1 MKVGNLVGGLEVIDV
16 KRVNKMNIIQFTK
29 AVSEYIDQ
37 GYKIDVHSARQIG
50 LVLQCDVYKLESNVS
65 EKVGLGSTGVKE
77 ELEPKQPNVTTV
89 ESLQKANELLDEAEP
104 LVDKIISNA
113 HVAESLKSD
122 EERIADLEKSV
133 EEAKQA
139 LNTFTT
145 PEQNDVAVQKKT
157 RAKKTT

>member
-1 MKVGNLVGGLEVIDV
+1 MKVGNIVGGLEVIDV
-16 KRVNKMNIIQFTK
+16 KRVNKMNLIQFTK

-37 GYKIDVHSARQIG
+37 GYKIDVNSSRQIG
-50 LVLQCDVYKLESNVS
+50 LVLQVDCYKLESNVS
-65 EKVGLGSTGVKE
+65 ESFGSTGDSSNEDNIV
-77 ELEPKQPNVTTV
+77 
-89 ESLQKANELLDEAEP
+89 KANELLDEADI

-113 HVAESLKSD
+113 KEASDTTVNEKEQENLLTADNVESGSV
-122 EERIADLEKSV
+122 EESV

-157 RAKKTT
+157 RTKKTT

>member
-1 MKVGNLVGGLEVIDV
+1 MKVGNLVNGLEVIDV
-16 KRVNKMNIIQFTK
+16 KRVNKMNLMQFTK

-37 GYKIDVHSARQIG
+37 GYKIDVNSSRQIG
-50 LVLQCDVYKLESNVS
+50 LVLQVDCYKLESNVGES
-65 EKVGLGSTGVKE
+65 VGSTEVKE
-77 ELEPKQPNVTTV
+77 ELESKQPNVKTV
-89 ESLQKANELLDEAEP
+89 EALQEATELLDEAEP

-122 EERIADLEKSV
+122 EERKDDLEKSV

-157 RAKKTT
+157 RTKKTT